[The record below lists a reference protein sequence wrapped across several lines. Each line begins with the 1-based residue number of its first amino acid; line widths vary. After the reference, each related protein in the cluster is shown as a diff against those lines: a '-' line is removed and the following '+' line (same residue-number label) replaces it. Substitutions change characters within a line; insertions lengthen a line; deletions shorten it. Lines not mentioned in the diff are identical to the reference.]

1 MFITFTELY
10 LSDVVLTCIFW
21 QSAGK
26 GVDGQPSHG
35 VTLPPVKPSSE
46 AKNVLSSNITPAK
59 SVVSESKVES
69 PHLSPVKQ
77 KPEMEVKPSGKSTAE
92 SAASGSE
99 DILDVLHLR
108 IDQLAASD
116 SDDDLFS
123 GMFALLTSDTEMYD
137 LLCRTSFFGQV

>member
-1 MFITFTELY
+1 M
-10 LSDVVLTCIFW
+10 
-21 QSAGK
+21 
-26 GVDGQPSHG
+26 
-35 VTLPPVKPSSE
+35 KPSSE

-59 SVVSESKVES
+59 SVSESKVES
-69 PHLSPVKQ
+69 PHISPVKQ

-99 DILDVLHLR
+99 DILDALHLR